1 MRNISPISSTQKNY
15 LPQLDGVRGVAILL
29 VVSFH
34 YFGFIKIFSLG
45 WIGVDLFFVLS
56 GYLITSRLYATKKE
70 KKYFSKFYIN
80 RALRI
85 LPVYYLTLIFFYA
98 GFNFL
103 LSSKNLPYFS
113 FYNRNWWSFVLFFEN
128 WTFINELPANRHL
141 LHFWSLAVEEQ
152 FYLIWPLFLYIFLC
166 KKNFYTIIFLIL
178 AAIITV
184 RCFIYFQYP
193 KYEDYLRYFCNTFCR
208 MDGFIIGGYLFLI
221 QQKTNL
227 KRIQFYLLIPFII
240 IVIGVCFT
248 NTTQSNPFIS
258 TVGYT
263 ILALFFAGII
273 NFITINPTS
282 FLSRFF
288 QAGWLKY
295 LGRISYGLYIYH
307 WLILLVLQS
316 TLTPRLNIL
325 LHGKEDI
332 NNWIT
337 LIISLIAS
345 LAISIISY
353 TYFESYFLK
362 LKK

>member
-15 LPQLDGVRGVAILL
+15 LPQLDGIRGVAILL
-29 VVSFH
+29 VVTFH
-34 YFGFIKIFSLG
+34 HFGFIKIFSLG
-45 WIGVDLFFVLS
+45 WIGVDLFFALS
-56 GYLITSRLYATKKE
+56 GYLITSRLYSSRNE
-70 KKYFSKFYIN
+70 KIYFSKFYLN

-113 FYNRNWWSFVLFFEN
+113 FYNRNWWSFILFFQN
-128 WTFINELPANRHL
+128 WAFINELPPARHL
-141 LHFWSLAVEEQ
+141 QHFWSLAIEEQ
-152 FYLIWPLFLYIFLC
+152 FYIIWPLFLYIFLN
-166 KKNFYTIIFLIL
+166 KKNIYTILFIVL
-178 AAIITV
+178 AAIIIV
-184 RCFIYFQYP
+184 RCYIYFNNQEF
-193 KYEDYLRYFCNTFCR
+193 EDYPRYFYNTFCR
-208 MDGFIIGGYLFLI
+208 MDGFIIGGRLFLI

-240 IVIGVCFT
+240 IVVGVYFT
-248 NTTQSNPFIS
+248 NTTQSNPFTS

-307 WLILLVLQS
+307 WLILLALQS